1 MSAKDDFFKK
11 VRENANSNEE
21 LRSKVKS
28 DINAYRSAV
37 YDLTKQIEN
46 WLHAS
51 GVEVSTTENNFRD
64 ETILTRQGCED
75 LSAYQI
81 HVCGIKN
88 GEKVAIIA
96 PEGIY
101 GGRGTK
107 GWASLTID
115 TPYRVPRTL
124 KFTLRLADNGTWTIR
139 PGDDTAS
146 VYASPIR
153 EEIPLTEESFFRAI
167 QSLA

>member
-11 VRENANSNEE
+11 VRENADSDEE
-21 LRSKVKS
+21 RRSKVKS
-28 DINAYRSAV
+28 DINTYRSAI
-37 YDLTKQIEN
+37 YDLTKQIEI
-46 WLHAS
+46 WLHGS
-51 GVEVSTTENNFRD
+51 GVGVSTTENNFRD
-64 ETILTRQGCED
+64 ETILTLQGCED

-101 GGRGTK
+101 GGRRTK
-107 GWASLTID
+107 GWASLIIKI
-115 TPYRVPRTL
+115 PNQIPGTL
-124 KFTLRLADNGTWTIR
+124 KFILRFTDENNWTIKT
-139 PGDDTAS
+139 GEDVASMYAS
-146 VYASPIR
+146 VID